1 MTRPARE
8 NIKSNFIHIVT
19 KGIKDEFIFYKKD
32 YKNKYIE
39 LITKYSKKI
48 ENIRIIAYC
57 VMDNH
62 VHILMHTNNIHDVE
76 SFMRK
81 VNTSYAIFYN
91 VSEDRNG
98 YVFANRYHTQII
110 QNEEHLF
117 LCIDYIHK
125 NPVKAGIV
133 SEPYNYAYSSCKQ
146 MQDKKANLQLKEL
159 ICKKDLTNFEFK
171 NNSTEPYSFTD
182 VIEKTKK
189 LERKDIEIIIEEFCL
204 KYNTSIQEVRK
215 SNSLIIKLKH
225 YFNTKYKI
233 SNKNICA
240 ILGIG
245 KNRISWIEKRMHIN

>member
-1 MTRPARE
+1 MTRTSRE

-19 KGIKDEFIFYKKD
+19 KGIKNEFIFYKKD

-39 LITKYSKKI
+39 LITKYSKII
-48 ENIRIIAYC
+48 ENISIIAYC

-62 VHILMHTNNIHDVE
+62 VHILIYTNNIHDVE

-171 NNSTEPYSFTD
+171 NNSRESYDFIDAS
-182 VIEKTKK
+182 EKSKK
-189 LERKDIEIIIEEFCL
+189 VERKDIETIIREFCL
-204 KYNTSIQEVRK
+204 KYNTSIQEIRK
-215 SNSLIIKLKH
+215 SNTLIIKLK
-225 YFNTKYKI
+225 YYLNTEYKI

-245 KNRISWIEKRMHIN
+245 KNRITWIEKRMHIN

>member
-62 VHILMHTNNIHDVE
+62 VHILMHTNDIHDVE

-117 LCIDYIHK
+117 LCIDYI
-125 NPVKAGIV
+125 
-133 SEPYNYAYSSCKQ
+133 
-146 MQDKKANLQLKEL
+146 
-159 ICKKDLTNFEFK
+159 
-171 NNSTEPYSFTD
+171 
-182 VIEKTKK
+182 
-189 LERKDIEIIIEEFCL
+189 
-204 KYNTSIQEVRK
+204 
-215 SNSLIIKLKH
+215 
-225 YFNTKYKI
+225 
-233 SNKNICA
+233 
-240 ILGIG
+240 
-245 KNRISWIEKRMHIN
+245 